1 MDNIRPEDKIIDYYG
16 KGGGIYQ
23 VILNL
28 DTYYESLSNTILLN
42 NYSLFDIEQS
52 NECFKMLM
60 NTYDSETISTI
71 PECMC
76 GFSAGTAVRDMK
88 CPKCGFKVAEK
99 GYDPVVWVKA
109 FSPELRFIHPI
120 FYGLIN
126 KALKEILPYLTGLED
141 ELPSANAALLAK
153 SIEANVLNGERTYA
167 NVAKNLRNILVFVST
182 LKKYKDI
189 KIESYIELYD
199 IYEKNIFV
207 NYLPLISPMLFNI
220 TKTNKGRYVDIK
232 LKDVF
237 NIAADWLKAGSRT
250 DNIENSKANDKLIAY
265 TLKKLYNLLLLFIMD
280 YVAGKVGL
288 ARKQLYSAKSCFS
301 YRCVIVSRAG
311 PHIYDEIEVPWVTLC
326 STYRL
331 HVLNKLMKKYEYTY
345 KEALKLIHAS
355 CKKYNKLIDDIGKE
369 LIAESKYKGLPVI
382 AQRNPSLLQGS
393 AQLTYIVKFKTDPED
408 NTVGIS
414 ALIAKA
420 FNADYDGDKI
430 FVA

>member
-1 MDNIRPEDKIIDYYG
+1 MSKDLPENKITEYYG
-16 KGGGIYQ
+16 KGGGVYQ

-28 DTYYESLSNTILLN
+28 DQYYETLSNTILLN

-76 GFSAGTAVRDMK
+76 GFSSGTAIRDMK

-109 FSPELRFIHPI
+109 FTPELRFIHPV
-120 FYGLIN
+120 FYGLVN
-126 KALKEILPYLTGLED
+126 RSLKEILPYLTGLED
-141 ELPSANAALLAK
+141 TLPSNNATLLAN
-153 SIEANVLNGERTYA
+153 SIVNNVLGGERSYA
-167 NVAKNLRNILVFVST
+167 VVAKNLRAILVFVST

-189 KIESYIELYD
+189 NAEELIELYD
-199 IYEKNIFV
+199 IYEENIYV
-207 NYLPLISPMLFNI
+207 NHLPLISPMLFNI

-232 LKDVF
+232 LKDVL
-237 NIAADWLKAGSRT
+237 NIAADWLRAGSL
-250 DNIENSKANDKLIAY
+250 ENNDKANDKLIAY
-265 TLKKLYNLLLLFIMD
+265 TLKKLYNLLVLFIMD
-280 YVAGKVGL
+280 YVAGKVGV

-311 PHIYDEIEVPWVTLC
+311 PHTYDEIEVPWVTLC

-331 HVLNKLMKKYEYTY
+331 HVLNKLMKKYGYTY
-345 KEALKLIHAS
+345 KEALKLIHTS

-393 AQLTYIVKFKTDPED
+393 AQLVYIVKFKTDPDD
-408 NTVGIS
+408 NTMGIS

-420 FNADYDGDKI
+420 FNADYDGDKL